1 MEGTGG
7 TPATAATREKR
18 PTNEEEKEE
27 EEEEEEEAGAVK
39 WHYIDCGEGAEK
51 FVLKVSKL
59 LPLISEQQKVT
70 NTPYICPLLSISGR
84 QQIF

>member
-1 MEGTGG
+1 LEGTGN
-7 TPATAATREKR
+7 TLATTATREER
-18 PTNEEEKEE
+18 PTNEEEKE

-39 WHYIDCGEGAEK
+39 WHYIDCGERAQK

-59 LPLISEQQKVT
+59 LPLNSEQWEASF
-70 NTPYICPLLSISGR
+70 TPYICPLLPISGR